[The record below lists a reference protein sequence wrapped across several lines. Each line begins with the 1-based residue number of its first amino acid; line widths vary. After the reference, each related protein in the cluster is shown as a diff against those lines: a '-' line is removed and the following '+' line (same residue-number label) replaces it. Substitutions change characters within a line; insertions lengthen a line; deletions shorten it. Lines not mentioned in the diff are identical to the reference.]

1 MPETTQHGLDS
12 EPTQRGT
19 DAAGTP
25 VDVVVDDAQ
34 TQHRLV
40 ADSPEVSADAAPV
53 VTGERPASRTGG
65 LVRTFAARY
74 ALIGVW
80 ALMALYFYVQVPGTF
95 GTAGTFSSI
104 FGSQQVL
111 VFLAM
116 SALITLVVGEFDLS
130 VAAMM
135 GITATTI
142 PVLAGVHGMNIVL
155 ACVLGVGAAVLAG
168 AVNAFFVVVM
178 DVSSFVVT
186 LGMGTLL
193 TGMAQMVSGSTIVSV
208 SSRGLAEIFIG
219 ELFGLP
225 YAFYYGLALAL
236 LLAYVLAWTPLG
248 RSMVF
253 VGTNRE
259 VARLAGIRV
268 QRIRFGAYVVAG
280 LLAGLSGLILVASV
294 GGFDSSTATSFLLP
308 ALAAVFLGTAV
319 VHPGAFNP
327 IGTMVAI
334 YFLATGIFGLQLL
347 GYSGWI
353 QNVFYGAGLVVA
365 VALAKIVRDRSRT
378 A

>member
-1 MPETTQHGLDS
+1 MSDHKYAAHGL
-12 EPTQRGT
+12 PTSAVLDDT
-19 DAAGTP
+19 D
-25 VDVVVDDAQ
+25 
-34 TQHRLV
+34 
-40 ADSPEVSADAAPV
+40 
-53 VTGERPASRTGG
+53 TGERRFTDTSHAPVPTHALALDRPGRSRRW
-65 LVRTFAARY
+65 LSTFAAKY

-80 ALMALYFYVQVPGTF
+80 AAMALYFYTQVPDAFGSSGTL
-95 GTAGTFSSI
+95 SSI

-116 SALITLVVGEFDLS
+116 SALVTLVVGEFDLS
-130 VAAMM
+130 VASMM
-135 GITATTI
+135 GITATMI
-142 PVLAGVHGMNIVL
+142 PVLAGTHGMNIGL
-155 ACVLGVGAAVLAG
+155 ACLVGVGAAVLAG

-186 LGMGTLL
+186 LGTGTLL
-193 TGMAQMVSGSTIVSV
+193 IGLAQMVSGTNIVSV
-208 SSRGLAEIFIG
+208 NNQALARISVWQ
-219 ELFGLP
+219 LFGMP
-225 YAFYYGLALAL
+225 ISFYYGIALAAL
-236 LLAYVLAWTPLG
+236 LTYVLAWTPMG

-253 VGTNRE
+253 VGANRE

-280 LLAGLSGLILVASV
+280 LLAGLAGMILVATV
-294 GGFDSSTATSFLLP
+294 GGFDSATSQTYLLP

-319 VHPGAFNP
+319 VQPGAFNP
-327 IGTMVAI
+327 LGTMVAI

-353 QNVFYGAGLVVA
+353 QNAFYGAGLVVA
-365 VALAKIVRDRSRT
+365 VTLAKVVRDRSRT

>member
-1 MPETTQHGLDS
+1 MAEATRPQ
-12 EPTQRGT
+12 
-19 DAAGTP
+19 AAVAG
-25 VDVVVDDAQ
+25 VVSDQD
-34 TQHRLV
+34 T
-40 ADSPEVSADAAPV
+40 ADRIISDGAPAAPS
-53 VTGERPASRTGG
+53 TDQPSLTPHPGRSRGRAIVHT
-65 LVRTFAARY
+65 LLSKY

-80 ALMALYFYVQVPGTF
+80 ALMALYFYSQVPDTF
-95 GTAGTFSSI
+95 GTSGTFSSI

-116 SALITLVVGEFDLS
+116 SALVTLVVGEFDLS
-130 VAAMM
+130 VASMM
-135 GITATTI
+135 GISATII

-168 AVNAFFVVVM
+168 VVNAFFVVVL

-186 LGMGTLL
+186 LGMATLL
-193 TGMAQMVSGSTIVSV
+193 TGIAQAVSGSTIVSV
-208 SSRGLAEIFIG
+208 RSEGLARLSIG
-219 ELFGLP
+219 EVLGMP
-225 YAFYYGLALAL
+225 VSFYYGILLAVV
-236 LLAYVLAWTPLG
+236 LAYVLAWTPLG
-248 RSMVF
+248 RSMIF
-253 VGTNRE
+253 VGANRE

-268 QRIRFGAYVVAG
+268 QRVRFGAYVVAG
-280 LLAGLSGLILVASV
+280 VLAGLAGLILVATV
-294 GGFDSSTATSFLLP
+294 GGFDSSTSGTYLLP

-319 VHPGAFNP
+319 VQPGAFNP
-327 IGTMVAI
+327 IGTMIAI
-334 YFLATGIFGLQLL
+334 YFLTTGIFGLQLL

>member
-1 MPETTQHGLDS
+1 MPDTTQPTLDA
-12 EPTQRGT
+12 T
-19 DAAGTP
+19 GTP
-25 VDVVVDDAQ
+25 VAVAVDDER
-34 TQHRLV
+34 TRHRLV
-40 ADSPEVSADAAPV
+40 SDSAEPPAVG
-53 VTGERPASRTGG
+53 TGERPASGGG
-65 LVRTFAARY
+65 LLRTLAAKY

-80 ALMALYFYVQVPGTF
+80 VLMALYFYAQVPGTF
-95 GTAGTFSSI
+95 GSAGTFSSI

-116 SALITLVVGEFDLS
+116 SALVTLVVGEFDLS

-168 AVNAFFVVVM
+168 VVNAFFVVVM

-208 SSRGLAEIFIG
+208 SSRGLADMVNTEV
-219 ELFGLP
+219 LGLP
-225 YAFYYGLALAL
+225 VAFFYGLALAL
-236 LLAYVLAWTPLG
+236 LLAYVLAWTPIG

-253 VGTNRE
+253 VGANRE

-280 LLAGLSGLILVASV
+280 LFAGLSGLILVGSV

-319 VHPGAFNP
+319 VHPGSFNP

-365 VALAKIVRDRSRT
+365 VALAKVVRDRSRT

>member
-1 MPETTQHGLDS
+1 MPEHATHGQ
-12 EPTQRGT
+12 PTSL
-19 DAAGTP
+19 
-25 VDVVVDDAQ
+25 VVDDAD
-34 TQHRLV
+34 TRERRFSDTPPAEGELV
-40 ADSPEVSADAAPV
+40 SPV
-53 VTGERPASRTGG
+53 PAKPRRTGG
-65 LVRTFAARY
+65 WMSSVLSKY

-80 ALMALYFYVQVPGTF
+80 AVMALYFYIAVPDTF
-95 GTAGTFSSI
+95 GTSGAFSSI

-116 SALITLVVGEFDLS
+116 SAMVTLVVGEFDLS
-130 VAAMM
+130 VASMM

-155 ACVLGVGAAVLAG
+155 ACVIGVGAAVLAG

-186 LGMGTLL
+186 LGTGTLL
-193 TGMAQMVSGSTIVSV
+193 IGLAQMVSGTNIVSV
-208 SSRGLAEIFIG
+208 NSPGLARLSVG
-219 ELFGLP
+219 QVLGMP
-225 YAFYYGLALAL
+225 VSFYYGIALAAV
-236 LLAYVLAWTPLG
+236 LAYVIAWTPMG

-253 VGTNRE
+253 VGANRE

-268 QRIRFGAYVVAG
+268 QRVRFGAYVTAG
-280 LLAGLSGLILVASV
+280 LLAGLAGLILVATV
-294 GGFDSSTATSFLLP
+294 GGFDSASSQTYLLP

-319 VHPGAFNP
+319 VQPGAFNP
-327 IGTMVAI
+327 LGTMVAI

-353 QNVFYGAGLVVA
+353 QNAFYGGGLVVA
-365 VALAKIVRDRSRT
+365 VTLAKVVRDRSRKG
-378 A
+378 

>member
-1 MPETTQHGLDS
+1 MPETTQHRLDAKT
-12 EPTQRGT
+12 TQRST
-19 DAAGTP
+19 DATGSP
-25 VDVVVDDAQ
+25 VDVVVDDEQ

-40 ADSPEVSADAAPV
+40 ADSPEMPDGTAPV
-53 VTGERPASRTGG
+53 VTGERPARRTGG
-65 LVRTFAARY
+65 LVRTLAAKY

-80 ALMALYFYVQVPGTF
+80 ALMALYFFVQVPDTF

-116 SALITLVVGEFDLS
+116 SALITLIVGEFDLS

-142 PVLAGVHGMNIVL
+142 PVLAGMHGMNIVL

-168 AVNAFFVVVM
+168 VVNAFFVVVL

-225 YAFYYGLALAL
+225 LAFYYGLALAL
-236 LLAYVLAWTPLG
+236 LIAYVLAWTPLG

-253 VGTNRE
+253 VGANRE

-294 GGFDSSTATSFLLP
+294 GGFDSATASSFLLP